1 MVPADREYSLLA
13 SLEKLAKVHPLNPAS
28 EETLKGNAEN
38 FYCRTYITE
47 LALAVYIPE
56 AEFLADWIAR
66 SDRTSREDKKE
77 FEDAAAAI
85 RENFYAKSLRE
96 LQTEPG
102 VLSVV
107 LEELEHI

>member
-1 MVPADREYSLLA
+1 MR
-13 SLEKLAKVHPLNPAS
+13 AKVHPLNPVS